1 MTFQKTSNLV
11 FIDTKVQDY
20 QQLFDGVVS
29 GAIPFVINTATD
41 GIQQINQVLEQYPGK
56 KTVHIISH
64 GAPGC
69 LYLGNSELSLETL
82 KQYTPT
88 IKQWNID
95 KLLIY
100 GCHVAS
106 GDAGKE
112 FMNKLQTLT
121 GSNISASKSLTGAA
135 VKGGNWDLEFTTSQ
149 NESSLALSETTIVAY
164 NGVLNLLVTEDEYK
178 TLKALYQNTNGDDW
192 KYNGGWREWDFN
204 STTPPS
210 YGTIDSWYGIA
221 LETQF
226 NYASI
231 NIIDLDNNNLTGEIP
246 KELGN
251 LYNLKYLRLNN
262 NNLTGEIPKG
272 LGNSSKLKSLSLNNN
287 NLTGEIPKELANSGI
302 LEYIYLN
309 NNNLTGEIPK
319 ELGNPSSLRGLFL
332 NNNELTGKIP
342 KELGNLSNIK
352 LGDLYLNNNKLTG
365 EIPAELGN
373 LSRLGSLYLNNNKL
387 TGEIPG

>member
-1 MTFQKTSNLV
+1 M
-11 FIDTKVQDY
+11 
-20 QQLFDGVVS
+20 
-29 GAIPFVINTATD
+29 
-41 GIQQINQVLEQYPGK
+41 
-56 KTVHIISH
+56 
-64 GAPGC
+64 
-69 LYLGNSELSLETL
+69 
-82 KQYTPT
+82 
-88 IKQWNID
+88 
-95 KLLIY
+95 
-100 GCHVAS
+100 
-106 GDAGKE
+106 
-112 FMNKLQTLT
+112 
-121 GSNISASKSLTGAA
+121 
-135 VKGGNWDLEFTTSQ
+135 
-149 NESSLALSETTIVAY
+149 
-164 NGVLNLLVTEDEYK
+164 LVTEDEYK

-319 ELGNPSSLRGLFL
+319 ELGKYP
-332 NNNELTGKIP
+332 
-342 KELGNLSNIK
+342 LSK
-352 LGDLYLNNNKLTG
+352 LG
-365 EIPAELGN
+365 
-373 LSRLGSLYLNNNKL
+373 
-387 TGEIPG
+387 